1 MISARIVGTMA
12 VQVGRQSKQ
21 VLPMPTAPFLYK
33 EIMRKVLL
41 IASST
46 KAFIAIWN
54 KLNEVTGITLGTI

>member
-1 MISARIVGTMA
+1 MISAQIVGTMA
-12 VQVGRQSKQ
+12 VQFGRQSKQ

-54 KLNEVTGITLGTI
+54 KLNEVTEITLGTI